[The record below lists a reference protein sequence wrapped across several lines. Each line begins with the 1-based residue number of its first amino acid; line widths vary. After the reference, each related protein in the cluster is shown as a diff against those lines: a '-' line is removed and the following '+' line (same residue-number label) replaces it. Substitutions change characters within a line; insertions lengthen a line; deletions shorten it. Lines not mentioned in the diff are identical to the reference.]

1 MTERTVRQPLVAIVS
16 AVPLVAVE
24 LAAALEGIAD
34 VRTFTANR
42 GDTAGL
48 LRSLLPDVVVVDSD
62 GEIAAAEAFARES
75 GRPVVHMALR
85 AGVLR
90 VLRDGTWEQPR
101 GSAATA
107 EAVRNVVIGA
117 VFARE
122 RVPQ

>member
-24 LAAALEGIAD
+24 LAAALDGIAD